1 MLHPALPFLQ
11 TDTHLQL
18 LLQALQHLPRL
29 RLILL
34 LQRPQALLLL
44 VVQRGLLLLNVLLQ
58 ALLPAAALLL
68 KVLPAAAGADE
79 SKQRQLLLK
88 KHSGT
93 FPRRQTS
100 AWQAGR
106 FAMMRFN
113 TSGMLLCMQTHPK
126 LFILRAVAGDLMRHI
141 CCCYLATCARRTA
154 AAEAS
159 HL

>member
-1 MLHPALPFLQ
+1 MTEYLLQ

-44 VVQRGLLLLNVLLQ
+44 VVQRGLLLLNILLQ

-68 KVLPAAAGADE
+68 KVLPAGAAADE
-79 SKQRQLLLK
+79 SNTAAVDDTVRQAPTQANDFTASARPSRYALGCRW
-88 KHSGT
+88 HAVVC
-93 FPRRQTS
+93 RQTP
-100 AWQAGR
+100 QAAT
-106 FAMMRFN
+106 FALGHWCDAACM
-113 TSGMLLCMQTHPK
+113 MLLVCS
-126 LFILRAVAGDLMRHI
+126 AS
-141 CCCYLATCARRTA
+141 A
-154 AAEAS
+154 AAAAREA